1 VNGFYPQIVKILQK
15 NGWSLKR
22 SGKGD
27 HEIWGKPGYMPLTV
41 SRSVKARPLANAI
54 LKNAR
59 VTERL

>member
-22 SGKGD
+22 SCKGD
-27 HEIWGKPGYMPLTV
+27 HEIWGKAEYASLTV

-54 LKNAR
+54 LKDAG
-59 VTERL
+59 VPERL